1 MTTSFL
7 YSSNCLTVY
16 DWIFV
21 LLILK
26 KKRIFYIETQQNT
39 KNEKKIIKNK
49 RN

>member
-26 KKRIFYIETQQNT
+26 KRIFYIETQQNP

>member
-26 KKRIFYIETQQNT
+26 KKKRIFYIETQQNP
-39 KNEKKIIKNK
+39 KNEKKDY
-49 RN
+49 

>member
-1 MTTSFL
+1 M
-7 YSSNCLTVY
+7 VY

-21 LLILK
+21 LLIWN
-26 KKRIFYIETQQNT
+26 KKRIFYIETQQNP

>member
-26 KKRIFYIETQQNT
+26 KKRIFYIETQQNP